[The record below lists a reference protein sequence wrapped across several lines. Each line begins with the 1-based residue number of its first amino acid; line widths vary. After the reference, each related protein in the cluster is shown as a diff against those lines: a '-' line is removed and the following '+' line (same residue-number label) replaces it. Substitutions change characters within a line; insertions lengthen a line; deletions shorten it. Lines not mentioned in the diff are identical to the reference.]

1 MKGITCKDLGEN
13 TFLFTF
19 HQLSGKKKAVDS
31 GPWTFDKDLL
41 IMEEFVATKTID
53 EYAFNKIPIWIR
65 VFKLPLGMMSQDM
78 GQDIGDQ
85 IGEYMEVDGLINGL
99 AVGQYLRV
107 KVHMPIDKP
116 IMRGT
121 KVVVDEDGR
130 TIWCPFQYEFLPEFC
145 FVCGRI
151 GHLNRDCST
160 KLTEGE
166 EPQYGV
172 WLRWIPPKKQ
182 KFFDN
187 RRPWSDRGGRR
198 NTSWSTGGSRFGSDG
213 PSWRKDGI
221 VSNNSGKRIT
231 TGRDGGVGDGT
242 QKKLYFDAQGG
253 EGEVAL
259 IPQKEGAGGKQVP
272 IEEGKMGSGREVVEE
287 GVKVLGGEGEAKGPP
302 VHVGDDGV
310 VDMLP
315 CEDGQ
320 GRLALI
326 KMRGGQRAKAVA
338 NNSNGGRGV
347 QHP

>member
-1 MKGITCKDLGEN
+1 
-13 TFLFTF
+13 
-19 HQLSGKKKAVDS
+19 
-31 GPWTFDKDLL
+31 
-41 IMEEFVATKTID
+41 
-53 EYAFNKIPIWIR
+53 
-65 VFKLPLGMMSQDM
+65 
-78 GQDIGDQ
+78 
-85 IGEYMEVDGLINGL
+85 
-99 AVGQYLRV
+99 
-107 KVHMPIDKP
+107 MPIDKP

-172 WLRWIPPKKQ
+172 WLWWIPPKKQ
-182 KFFDN
+182 KFLDN
-187 RRPWSDRGGRR
+187 RRSWSDRGGRR

-242 QKKLYFDAQGG
+242 QKKLDFDVRGG

-320 GRLALI
+320 GAASVDQNERGAASKGHGKQFKRRARSATPSMEKLLTPVGA
-326 KMRGGQRAKAVA
+326 KRGGEPMEVD
-338 NNSNGGRGV
+338 GGVENQKKQKGV
-347 QHP
+347 EGETMNTKKNAGLSEQPCGTQ